1 MVDSVETARRKGPS
15 PIRKG
20 SGGKHPA
27 KPRAGKGAKARPAA
41 TLKLPSGARRKPRL
55 STRLLRNPA
64 VQNGIAG
71 LAANYLRLVNATS
84 PLAFDPPDP
93 FARYIHL
100 APVIFTMWH
109 GQHFMLPFARIFDFD
124 ARVLISRHHDGE
136 INALVAQK
144 LGIKTIRGSTARDPS
159 RILEKGGMVGFL
171 EMKAALEEGACVS
184 MTADISNLAARRAGM
199 GVISL
204 AKVSGRPIFPL
215 AYATSRR
222 IDVSSWDRATINLPF
237 SRAVCAVGTPVEVPA
252 DADAAGLERKR
263 QELED
268 SLNEATDRAY
278 RIVDR
283 RHG

>member
-1 MVDSVETARRKGPS
+1 MVDSVGMAEGKGRS
-15 PIRKG
+15 VGKKG
-20 SGGKHPA
+20 GGGKRPA
-27 KPRAGKGAKARPAA
+27 SAPAGKGARARSA
-41 TLKLPSGARRKPRL
+41 TLKLPAKARRKPRL

-64 VQNGIAG
+64 VQNGIAS

-136 INALVAQK
+136 INALVAHK
-144 LGIKTIRGSTARDPS
+144 LGIRTIRGSTARDPS
-159 RILEKGGMVGFL
+159 RMLEKGGMVGFL
-171 EMKAALEEGACVS
+171 EMKVALEEGACVS

-237 SRAVCAVGTPVEVPA
+237 SRAVCAVGAPVEVPA
-252 DADAAGLERKR
+252 DADAAGLEQKR
-263 QELED
+263 RELED